1 MLEIVSSYK
10 LGIAKIDQVGF
21 DVLWRSGF
29 DRRGLCYDGVLFEW
43 VLWRSDFDHVVA
55 EIMGLLVF

>member
-1 MLEIVSSYK
+1 M
-10 LGIAKIDQVGF
+10 GF
-21 DVLWRSGF
+21 DILWRSSF
-29 DRRGLCYDGVLFEW
+29 DQRGLCYDGVLIEW

>member
-1 MLEIVSSYK
+1 M
-10 LGIAKIDQVGF
+10 GF

-29 DRRGLCYDGVLFEW
+29 DQRGLCYDGVLIEW
-43 VLWRSDFDHVVA
+43 VLWRSYFDHVVA